1 MPVEGGPCL
10 RLAGLGDLAG
20 ISHFI
25 STRGGRGLDSPR
37 LNLAFGLSDPAAAVV
52 ANRRC
57 LFGALGIDPRRVAL
71 VRQVHG
77 RSVVVVTDGQH
88 DGLAPP
94 DRLTDA
100 DAMVTTSPG
109 LWLAVLVADCVPVLA
124 ADPVR
129 GAVGIAHAGWRGT
142 VAGVTTALLG
152 ALTGK
157 CGCQPQ
163 DLHVAVGPSIGPD
176 DYEVGAQVARR
187 FADAFPEAAGVVRR
201 DRRGR
206 YFVDLWQANVH
217 QARAAGVPGR
227 NIEVAGIS
235 TAGCPDLFFSHRVEG
250 LAAGR
255 FAAGVALC

>member
-1 MPVEGGPCL
+1 MPVEGGPFL
-10 RLAGLGDLAG
+10 RLAGLGELAG
-20 ISHFI
+20 VSHFI
-25 STRGGRGLDSPR
+25 STRGGGGLDPPR
-37 LNLAFGLSDPAAAVV
+37 LNLAFGLADSAATVV
-52 ANRRC
+52 ANRRH
-57 LFGALGIDPRRVAL
+57 LFGALGVDPGRVAL

-77 RSVVVVTDGQH
+77 RSVVVVAEGQH

-94 DRLTDA
+94 DRLTAA

-142 VAGVTTALLG
+142 VAGVTGALLG
-152 ALTGK
+152 ALTDK
-157 CGCQPQ
+157 CGCRLQ
-163 DLHVAVGPSIGPD
+163 DLRVAIGPSIGPD
-176 DYEVGAQVARR
+176 DYEVGAPVARR
-187 FADAFPEAAGVVRR
+187 FAAAFPEDAGVVRR
-201 DRRGR
+201 ARRGR
-206 YFVDLWQANVH
+206 YLVDLWQANAH
-217 QARAAGVPGR
+217 QARAAGVPAR

-235 TAGCPDLFFSHRVEG
+235 TAGALDLFFSHRVEG